1 MIRRSVASYFL
12 TVSLVAWCGDVASAR
27 DLFVDNLA
35 GDDGNNGQLP
45 TATPEG
51 GPVRTINRA
60 LAVAVTGDR
69 IVIAKTDQPY
79 REQISL
85 STANHS
91 GLNVMPFTILGNGA
105 VLDGSAPVPPGGW
118 EFVRKQLYRFRP
130 PRGGYHRLFL
140 AGKPVVR
147 VPVDPAAGGLP
158 PLGAEQWC
166 SHEGY
171 IYFATK
177 DESLPRDYDLS
188 YAAMP
193 TGITLYHVHNVEI
206 LDLVVQGFR
215 RDGVNA
221 ADGVRDCRLGG
232 LILRGNGRA
241 GLAVGG
247 SSQVGCDGL
256 LVGDNGK
263 SQVFVD
269 RWATLSLED
278 CNLLEGSAPPIDR
291 NGGRLYVDGQK
302 QP

>member
-1 MIRRSVASYFL
+1 MICRSVASFFL
-12 TVSLVAWCGDVASAR
+12 AVSLVAAIAASTSAR
-27 DLFVDNLA
+27 DLFVDNLG

-45 TATPEG
+45 TSTPEG

-60 LAVAVTGDR
+60 LAAALPGDR

-85 STANHS
+85 SAANHS
-91 GLNVMPFTILGNGA
+91 GLNVMPFTIVGNGA

-140 AGKPVVR
+140 GGKPAVR
-147 VPVDPAAGGLP
+147 VAVDAATGRLPATA
-158 PLGAEQWC
+158 AEQWF

-188 YAAMP
+188 YAALP
-193 TGITLYHVHNVEI
+193 TGITLYHVHDVVI
-206 LDLVVQGFR
+206 LDLVVQGFL

-221 ADGVRDCRLGG
+221 ADGVRNCRLGG

-247 SSQVGCDGL
+247 SSQVGCDGML
-256 LVGDNGK
+256 AGDNGNW
-263 SQVFVD
+263 QVHVE

-278 CNLLEGSAPPIDR
+278 CNLLEGSAPPIAR